1 MEQQPHRTCEWT
13 KPKQKQNQVTS
24 YSDWPRVLLF
34 DLAHKQCNDIIKG
47 WFHCLTPESVGRFLV
62 NNMLMFDSAWC
73 LVMVQIQFSLIKKRT
88 IGRPEHSLLHSS
100 VTRIFGITEKA
111 PVVES
116 LLFQITGEIAA
127 FSNSV
132 KNSNTYLDIF
142 RKVTLLETSGNPLI
156 TGVAHLQLYS

>member
-1 MEQQPHRTCEWT
+1 
-13 KPKQKQNQVTS
+13 
-24 YSDWPRVLLF
+24 
-34 DLAHKQCNDIIKG
+34 
-47 WFHCLTPESVGRFLV
+47 
-62 NNMLMFDSAWC
+62 
-73 LVMVQIQFSLIKKRT
+73 MVQIQFSLIKKRT

-142 RKVTLLETSGNPLI
+142 RKVTLLETSENPLI